1 MKKKILA
8 AILASAMVL
17 SLAACGNKGGGNEP
31 ASETASE
38 SAASSA
44 VSASSATEEK
54 SEEAAPT
61 GDVENAQGVT
71 DTQVLIANTAATSGA
86 YAPIG
91 LPFLAGI
98 QGYLDMVNSEGG
110 IDGREIVFLH
120 KDDEFAPD
128 KGRAYLQEMVEDE
141 KVFAIVGHF
150 GTPVVSATIE
160 DLESYGIPSV
170 YFATGIGQLF
180 NDHATDNSNG
190 YNIFP
195 VQPLYITEG
204 QVMVSRAV
212 GTFNATKI
220 GIIYTSD
227 DAGKNMLEGA
237 QKKAAEVN
245 VELVDQQV
253 AAGAADVSAA
263 VTAIKDAGCDF
274 VIIAAIQATM
284 PTITKEMAAQGM
296 TVPAIT
302 TYVDASVSVSEQ
314 IADEI
319 AGKFDVYVSSWK
331 THDDEHAD
339 DLALFE
345 KWVDPEYATNTDAE
359 SGWVAAHVFCTA
371 LKRLEGKPVT
381 WESYMAALEE
391 APIDIP
397 FGGSISFADGARTG
411 VQEMILRKCDGTSAD
426 GWTTVD
432 GFRSMD
438 ELTGN

>member
-1 MKKKILA
+1 MKKKLLA
-8 AILASAMVL
+8 VILASAMAL
-17 SLAACGNKGGGNEP
+17 SLAACSGGGADSTSEKSEP
-31 ASETASE
+31 AQTS
-38 SAASSA
+38 SAAVESSA
-44 VSASSATEEK
+44 VEEK
-54 SEEAAPT
+54 SEEPASTPA
-61 GDVENAQGVT
+61 DVENAQGVT
-71 DTQVLIANTAATSGA
+71 DTQVIIANTAATSGA

-110 IDGREIVFLH
+110 IDGREVVFIH

-128 KGRAYLQEMVEDE
+128 KGKAYLQEMVEDE

-160 DLESYGIPSV
+160 DLENYGIPAV

-190 YNIFP
+190 FNIFP

-212 GTFNATKI
+212 GTFGATKI

-227 DAGKNMLEGA
+227 DAGKNMLDGA
-237 QKKAAEVN
+237 KKKAAEVN
-245 VELVDQQV
+245 VELVEQQV

-345 KWVDPEYATNTDAE
+345 QWVDKEYITNTDAE
-359 SGWVAAHVFCTA
+359 SGWVAAHVFCTG

-397 FGGSISFADGARTG
+397 FGGSISFANGARTG

-438 ELTGN
+438 ELTQQ

>member
-1 MKKKILA
+1 MKKKLLA
-8 AILASAMVL
+8 VILASAMAL
-17 SLAACGNKGGGNEP
+17 SLAACSGGGAESTSEKSEP
-31 ASETASE
+31 AQTS
-38 SAASSA
+38 SAAVESSA
-44 VSASSATEEK
+44 VEEK
-54 SEEAAPT
+54 SEEPASTPA
-61 GDVENAQGVT
+61 DVENAQGVT
-71 DTQVLIANTAATSGA
+71 DTQVIIANTAATSGA

-110 IDGREIVFLH
+110 IDGREVVFIH

-128 KGRAYLQEMVEDE
+128 KGKAYLQEMVEDE

-160 DLESYGIPSV
+160 DLENYGIPAV

-190 YNIFP
+190 FNIFP

-212 GTFNATKI
+212 GTFGATKI

-227 DAGKNMLEGA
+227 DAGKNMLDGA
-237 QKKAAEVN
+237 KKKAAEVN
-245 VELVDQQV
+245 VELVEQQV

-345 KWVDPEYATNTDAE
+345 QWVDKEYITNTDAE

-397 FGGSISFADGARTG
+397 FGGSISFANGARTG

-438 ELTGN
+438 ELTQQ

>member
-1 MKKKILA
+1 MKKKLLA
-8 AILASAMVL
+8 VILASAMAL
-17 SLAACGNKGGGNEP
+17 SLAACSGGGADSTSEKSEP
-31 ASETASE
+31 AQTS
-38 SAASSA
+38 SAA
-44 VSASSATEEK
+44 SASSATEEK
-54 SEEAAPT
+54 SEEPVAPV
-61 GDVENAQGVT
+61 DVENAQGVT
-71 DTQVLIANTAATSGA
+71 DTKVIIANTAATSGA

-110 IDGREIVFLH
+110 IDGREVVFIH

-128 KGRAYLQEMVEDE
+128 KGKAYLQEMVEDE

-160 DLESYGIPSV
+160 DLENYGIPAV

-190 YNIFP
+190 FNIFP

-212 GTFNATKI
+212 GTFGATKI

-227 DAGKNMLEGA
+227 DAGKNMLDGA
-237 QKKAAEVN
+237 KKKAAEVN
-245 VELVDQQV
+245 VELVEQQV

-345 KWVDPEYATNTDAE
+345 QWVDKEYITNTDAE

-397 FGGSISFADGARTG
+397 FGGSISFANGARTG

-438 ELTGN
+438 ELTQQ

>member
-1 MKKKILA
+1 MKKKLLA
-8 AILASAMVL
+8 VILASAMAL
-17 SLAACGNKGGGNEP
+17 SLAACSGGGADSTSEKSEP
-31 ASETASE
+31 AQTS
-38 SAASSA
+38 SAAVESSA
-44 VSASSATEEK
+44 VEEK
-54 SEEAAPT
+54 SEEPASTPA
-61 GDVENAQGVT
+61 DVENAQGVT
-71 DTQVLIANTAATSGA
+71 DTQVIIANTAATSGA

-110 IDGREIVFLH
+110 IDGREVVFIH

-128 KGRAYLQEMVEDE
+128 KGKAYLQEMVEDE

-160 DLESYGIPSV
+160 DLENYGIPAV

-190 YNIFP
+190 FNIFP

-212 GTFNATKI
+212 GTFGATKI

-227 DAGKNMLEGA
+227 DAGKNMLDGA
-237 QKKAAEVN
+237 KKKAAEVN
-245 VELVDQQV
+245 VELVEQQV

-345 KWVDPEYATNTDAE
+345 QWVDKEYITNTDAE

-397 FGGSISFADGARTG
+397 FGGSISFANGARTG

-438 ELTGN
+438 ELTQQ